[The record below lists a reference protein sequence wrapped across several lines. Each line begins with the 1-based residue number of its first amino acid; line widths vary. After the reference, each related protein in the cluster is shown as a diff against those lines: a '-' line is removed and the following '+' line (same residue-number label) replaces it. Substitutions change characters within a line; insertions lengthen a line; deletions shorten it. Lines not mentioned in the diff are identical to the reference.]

1 MAGVDRSLQRR
12 RHLLDA
18 AGRVLQDLGRPAG
31 DLRRRQ
37 EPDDGAHEPR
47 AASRR
52 LVAAPAVGNQP
63 RGVQRRRRQGGEQ
76 WGRGGEKP
84 LPHDGAQARRRAPL
98 RRRLSPRAQEDQ
110 GRLPHQAAARRH
122 DQRAGRVRLRIASVG
137 VASRLARWGLLAAV
151 LVLWQL
157 AALHGLPDYALSPLE
172 IAKHF
177 FAALGTRELYQDAAA
192 SLLRALPGFAVG
204 PAAGIARSFDEMV
217 SPLVFLTYP
226 VPKIVML
233 PVFMLWFGIGDLSKV
248 LIIALACFYPAF
260 INAYYG
266 ARATRR
272 ILVWSARNMGA
283 SEAEI
288 FRRVVLPGALPQIFA
303 GMRVALALSF
313 IVMFAAEMINARSGL
328 GHLIRE
334 AENSLRFDLMYVSL
348 LTIAILGYAG
358 DRLIRFLRTYFLPW
372 EESHA

>member
-1 MAGVDRSLQRR
+1 MT
-12 RHLLDA
+12 
-18 AGRVLQDLGRPAG
+18 
-31 DLRRRQ
+31 
-37 EPDDGAHEPR
+37 
-47 AASRR
+47 
-52 LVAAPAVGNQP
+52 
-63 RGVQRRRRQGGEQ
+63 
-76 WGRGGEKP
+76 
-84 LPHDGAQARRRAPL
+84 
-98 RRRLSPRAQEDQ
+98 
-110 GRLPHQAAARRH
+110 
-122 DQRAGRVRLRIASVG
+122 
-137 VASRLARWGLLAAV
+137 RLARFGALLALLA
-151 LVLWQL
+151 LWQL
-157 AALHGLPDYALSPLE
+157 LSLRGLPDYVLSPLE

-177 FAALGTRELYQDAAA
+177 FAALGTHELYQDAAA
-192 SLLRALPGFAVG
+192 SLMRALPGFAIG
-204 PAAGIARSFDEMV
+204 TLLGIALGLAAGIARSFDEMV

-303 GMRVALALSF
+303 GLRVALALSF

-334 AENSLRFDLMYVSL
+334 AEASLRFDLMYVSL
-348 LTIAILGYAG
+348 VTIAILGYAG
-358 DRLIRFLRTYFLPW
+358 DRLIRFLRGYFLPW
-372 EESHA
+372 EEGHA

>member
-1 MAGVDRSLQRR
+1 M
-12 RHLLDA
+12 
-18 AGRVLQDLGRPAG
+18 AGRV
-31 DLRRRQ
+31 
-37 EPDDGAHEPR
+37 
-47 AASRR
+47 
-52 LVAAPAVGNQP
+52 
-63 RGVQRRRRQGGEQ
+63 
-76 WGRGGEKP
+76 
-84 LPHDGAQARRRAPL
+84 
-98 RRRLSPRAQEDQ
+98 
-110 GRLPHQAAARRH
+110 
-122 DQRAGRVRLRIASVG
+122 GRVAF
-137 VASRLARWGLLAAV
+137 WAAV
-151 LVLWQL
+151 LLLWQWT
-157 AALHGLPDYALSPLE
+157 AMRGAPDFVLPPLE
-172 IAKHF
+172 IAKQF
-177 FAALGTRELYQDAAA
+177 IAALGTRELYADAAA

-204 PAAGIARSFDEMV
+204 VALGIVLGLAAGIARSFDEML

-248 LIIALACFYPAF
+248 MIIALACFYPAF

-266 ARATRR
+266 ARATPR

-283 SEAEI
+283 SETEV

-303 GMRVALALSF
+303 GLRVALALSF

-358 DRLIRFLRTYFLPW
+358 DRLLRFARARFLRW
-372 EESHA
+372 EGGHA

>member
-1 MAGVDRSLQRR
+1 
-12 RHLLDA
+12 
-18 AGRVLQDLGRPAG
+18 
-31 DLRRRQ
+31 
-37 EPDDGAHEPR
+37 
-47 AASRR
+47 
-52 LVAAPAVGNQP
+52 
-63 RGVQRRRRQGGEQ
+63 
-76 WGRGGEKP
+76 
-84 LPHDGAQARRRAPL
+84 
-98 RRRLSPRAQEDQ
+98 
-110 GRLPHQAAARRH
+110 
-122 DQRAGRVRLRIASVG
+122 VG
-137 VASRLARWGLLAAV
+137 VAASRLARAGLLIAL

-157 AALHGLPDYALSPLE
+157 LSLGGHPDYILPPLD
-172 IAKHF
+172 IAKDF
-177 FAALGTRELYQDAAA
+177 IAALGTRELYADAAA
-192 SLLRALPGFAVG
+192 SLLRALPGFAIGTLAGVVLG
-204 PAAGIARSFDEMV
+204 LAAGIARGFDDTV

-233 PVFMLWFGIGDLSKV
+233 PLFMLWFGIGDLSKV
-248 LIIALACFYPAF
+248 LIIALACFYPAY

-266 ARATRR
+266 AKATPR

-283 SEAEI
+283 SDAEI

-313 IVMFAAEMINARSGL
+313 IVMFATEMINARSGL

-358 DRLIRFLRTYFLPW
+358 DRLLRFSRERLLPW